1 MKFDVVTI
9 FPEMLDAIIDFGITR
24 QACDRGQLAV
34 ECWNPRDFTLDPH
47 RMVDDRPYG
56 GGPGMVMKPEPL
68 ARCLDAVQA
77 ARQSASLGRGGSE
90 QSALAAPKK
99 HVIYLSPQ
107 GQRFDQSK
115 AEELAGLPSLVLL
128 CGRYEGVDER
138 VLETRV
144 DEEISIGDYV
154 LAGGELAAMVII
166 EAVARLLPGVLGN
179 ALSAAQDSFS
189 EGILDC
195 PHYTRPEVFESK
207 VVPDVLMSGDHMKI
221 AQWRREAALARTK
234 RRRPDLLD
242 RLVDDDSV

>member
-1 MKFDVVTI
+1 MMKFDVVTI

-34 ECWNPRDFTLDPH
+34 ECWNPRDFTLDQH
-47 RMVDDRPYG
+47 RMIDDRPYG

-77 ARQSASLGRGGSE
+77 RYSVPCGENEVKEKRQTS
-90 QSALAAPKK
+90 PKK

-115 AEELAGLPSLVLL
+115 AEKLARLPGLVLL
-128 CGRYEGVDER
+128 CGRYEGIDER

-154 LAGGELAAMVII
+154 LAGGELAAMVVI

-195 PHYTRPEVFESK
+195 PHYTRPEVFESMA
-207 VVPDVLMSGDHMKI
+207 VPDVLMSGDHMKI

-242 RLVDDDSV
+242 RLVDDD